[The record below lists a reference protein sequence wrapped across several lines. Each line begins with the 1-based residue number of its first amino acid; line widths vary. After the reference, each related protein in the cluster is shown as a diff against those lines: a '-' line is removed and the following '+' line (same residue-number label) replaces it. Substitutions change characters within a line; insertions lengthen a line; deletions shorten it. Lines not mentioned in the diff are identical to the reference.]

1 MSKLKR
7 NLEQMRAQNALEA
20 SLGKKF
26 KGTNDGEVVK
36 KVPTMIRENGLLGAL
51 AFAMEAKEDKKE
63 KAGIK
68 LTNPGHNDVF
78 RAIIRHL
85 ADVGIIE
92 HEVDMRTFVENLCES
107 DATHL
112 RAVTSEAMAYLN
124 YLRRFAS
131 KGGKEEQDAKS
142 ES

>member
-20 SLGKKF
+20 SLEKKF
-26 KGTNDGEVVK
+26 KGANDGEVVK

-85 ADVGIIE
+85 AVVGIIE
-92 HEVDMRTFVENLCES
+92 REVDMQTFVENLCES
-107 DATHL
+107 DATRL

-131 KGGKEEQDAKS
+131 KGAKEE
-142 ES
+142 

>member
-20 SLGKKF
+20 SLEKKF
-26 KGTNDGEVVK
+26 KGANDGEVVK

-85 ADVGIIE
+85 AVVGIIE
-92 HEVDMRTFVENLCES
+92 REVDMQTFVENLCES

-131 KGGKEEQDAKS
+131 KGTKEE
-142 ES
+142 